1 MTLAA
6 LGADGCLAAAR
17 QLVDEEPGA
26 AAVRCAGVTLTRADL
41 HERARSIAGHLAAA
55 GARPD
60 RVVGVLTERSLD
72 LPVAQLAAWYAG
84 SGFLT
89 LDPALPPARIAE
101 MIDCAAP
108 VAVVCAAQLREL
120 LPEGLPTVSTTAPA
134 GPVVDPP
141 AVIGAHLS
149 YVIHTSGSTGRA
161 KAVGVTNAN
170 LSAALRGWEQRYEL
184 REHRD
189 RVLQVAS
196 PGFDVAAGD
205 FARTVLGGGCLVLP
219 TRADLLDPVALDRLL
234 RTEHISYLE
243 ITPSLLRAF
252 CAGLDAL
259 RPVPS
264 LRCLIVGGERFDAED
279 CRTAWQLLGPRGRLF
294 NTYGLTECTIDTTV
308 AELHRADTHPAG
320 VPLGRPFPGTD
331 LAVLDGELRPA
342 DSGQAYVGGDF
353 VSRGYLG
360 DPATTA
366 QRFVPDPTGRAGE
379 RMFRSGDRVCRGSGG
394 ELMHLGRTDHQIKI
408 SGVRVDLAEIER
420 VLTDLPAIGTSAAVV
435 AGAGPGRQIVAHV
448 VPAPGQHVDAVAIR
462 AGLRDVLPAVMV
474 PADVV
479 VHDRLPVTGNG
490 KIDRTA
496 LRSARSPAVP
506 DLPPPPPRT
515 RAGRI
520 AALMSELLGAEVGP
534 DDDFFGLGGSS
545 LLATVLLGRL
555 RSALH
560 LALPDPG
567 ALWENPT
574 PRALA
579 LACADAADGPRAVG
593 AEIARLSPGQQRMWL
608 TARLRPDDPSAT
620 VCVVLDLTG
629 ALDESAVER
638 AVTALSARHPALRTV
653 VHVGADGA
661 PVGQVLPAWPGRLV
675 LLDGAGHPA
684 EIANWCREPWDLERG
699 PLFRAMLVRRPGGGR
714 LVLAGSHL
722 VLDGE
727 SIRRL
732 LAEFGALYRGEELPP
747 APRLTPSDSAE
758 WERSRAGSAERSAAL
773 AYWRE
778 RLAGAP
784 AALAA
789 PRRGDAAP
797 TCRHRTRIGAG
808 VAAGLDALARRQG
821 SSLFTALLA
830 GWLLVQRGWQG
841 NRDVVVG
848 VPFGDRRVPGTED
861 VVGFFVDTVALRV
874 DVDPSLGSDALL
886 GRVHDAVTQ
895 ARLRREVPFDEI
907 VHALGRSGRDAGLF
921 GSWFNFLGPADEA
934 PELPGCTV
942 RVADAPLLGG
952 LFDVNVY
959 ITQDGPDLEIDLIT
973 GQAGPDEA
981 HARELLDQFEQ
992 VLSGLAAGSADVPA
1006 PVGVAPRHREHAELP
1021 ASDAL
1026 RSELSAGL
1034 RRRGS
1039 APAVS
1044 DPGVTWSGDQTAA
1057 HVRRIVAELHAAGLG
1072 RRDLVA
1078 VVGERS
1084 AALVVTLIAVI
1095 ESGAAFCVQDSALP
1109 EAWRDEPARDR
1120 PTRRR
1125 ADRPRQRCRPAR
1137 RRAAPG
1143 ARRPARNG
1151 RL

>member
-55 GARPD
+55 GAGPD

-170 LSAALRGWEQRYEL
+170 LAAALRGWEQRYEL

-279 CRTAWQLLGPRGRLF
+279 CRSAWQLLGPRGRLF

-394 ELMHLGRTDHQIKI
+394 ELRHLGRTDHQIKI

-448 VPAPGQHVDAVAIR
+448 VPAPGQYADAVAIR
-462 AGLRDVLPAVMV
+462 AELRDVLPAVMV

-496 LRSARSPAVP
+496 LRSARNPAVP
-506 DLPPPPPRT
+506 DLPPPRT

-629 ALDESAVER
+629 AVDESAVER
-638 AVTALSARHPALRTV
+638 AVTALTARHPALRTV
-653 VHVGADGA
+653 VHIGADGA
-661 PVGQVLPAWPGRLV
+661 PVGQVLRAWPGRLV

-684 EIANWCREPWDLERG
+684 EIAKLVPRTVGSRARPALPGNAGAPPRRRPARPGRLAPRPRRG
-699 PLFRAMLVRRPGGGR
+699 VDPPAARRVRRALPRRAAAARPATHAVRHCRLGTIARRLGR
-714 LVLAGSHL
+714 ALGRA
-722 VLDGE
+722 
-727 SIRRL
+727 RL
-732 LAEFGALYRGEELPP
+732 LARAVGG
-747 APRLTPSDSAE
+747 
-758 WERSRAGSAERSAAL
+758 RAGSAGRP
-773 AYWRE
+773 
-778 RLAGAP
+778 AP
-784 AALAA
+784 W
-789 PRRGDAAP
+789 RRG
-797 TCRHRTRIGAG
+797 
-808 VAAGLDALARRQG
+808 
-821 SSLFTALLA
+821 
-830 GWLLVQRGWQG
+830 
-841 NRDVVVG
+841 
-848 VPFGDRRVPGTED
+848 
-861 VVGFFVDTVALRV
+861 
-874 DVDPSLGSDALL
+874 
-886 GRVHDAVTQ
+886 
-895 ARLRREVPFDEI
+895 
-907 VHALGRSGRDAGLF
+907 
-921 GSWFNFLGPADEA
+921 
-934 PELPGCTV
+934 
-942 RVADAPLLGG
+942 
-952 LFDVNVY
+952 
-959 ITQDGPDLEIDLIT
+959 
-973 GQAGPDEA
+973 
-981 HARELLDQFEQ
+981 
-992 VLSGLAAGSADVPA
+992 ADVPA
-1006 PVGVAPRHREHAELP
+1006 PYPH
-1021 ASDAL
+1021 
-1026 RSELSAGL
+1026 
-1034 RRRGS
+1034 RRRG
-1039 APAVS
+1039 
-1044 DPGVTWSGDQTAA
+1044 G
-1057 HVRRIVAELHAAGLG
+1057 RRTGRTRAAAGQLAVHRAA
-1072 RRDLVA
+1072 RRVA
-1078 VVGERS
+1078 
-1084 AALVVTLIAVI
+1084 A
-1095 ESGAAFCVQDSALP
+1095 
-1109 EAWRDEPARDR
+1109 
-1120 PTRRR
+1120 
-1125 ADRPRQRCRPAR
+1125 RPAR
-1137 RRAAPG
+1137 VAGQPGRRRRRPVRGPAGTRHRGCRRLLRRHGGAPGGRRPEPRAATRCS
-1143 ARRPARNG
+1143 AASTMR
-1151 RL
+1151 